1 MGSGRYLPKQ
11 VRNDHDTA
19 DFIIR
24 SGPALHLA
32 DAVFRGDGGRSIDLE
47 TFTLLSQYEDNQDY
61 TSFVNEAAADGTA
74 IPAGIYMGPTIT
86 AADIASSDIAN
97 LDVLI
102 FGAWFDESRL
112 VIENAKTLETI
123 IGTGTIHA
131 KTVRAY
137 LHYRGLIPMPTST
150 SSGTEN

>member
-1 MGSGRYLPKQ
+1 MESGRYLPVQ
-11 VRNDHDTA
+11 SRTDHDVS

-24 SGPALHLA
+24 SSPALYLTN
-32 DAVFRGDGGRSIDLE
+32 AVFRGDGGRSIDLE
-47 TFTLLSQYEDNQDY
+47 TYTLLSQYENNQDY
-61 TSFVNEAAADGTA
+61 TSFVNETAADGTA
-74 IPAGIYMGPTIT
+74 IPAAIYVGPTIT
-86 AADIASSDIAN
+86 AAEIAASDIAN
-97 LDVLI
+97 LHVLI
-102 FGAWFDESRL
+102 FGAWFDESKL

-150 SSGTEN
+150 SSGGTA